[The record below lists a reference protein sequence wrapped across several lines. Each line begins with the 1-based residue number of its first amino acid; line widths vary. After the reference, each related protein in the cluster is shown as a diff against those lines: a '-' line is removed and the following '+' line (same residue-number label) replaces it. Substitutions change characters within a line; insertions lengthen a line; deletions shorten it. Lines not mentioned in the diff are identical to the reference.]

1 MGEDRRRC
9 SGSEDRISGLPDELL
24 HAILV
29 RLYST
34 RAAARSSVLS
44 RRWRH
49 VWAHLPELFLGGSRD
64 APPPLASL
72 PDAVDA
78 ALAAYS
84 ATAAPLERL
93 HITLR
98 RGDGG
103 HPVQASRAASW
114 LRFASRHVVGEL
126 RLFVPAPGVD
136 GEEEEVLEL
145 PACHRA
151 KSVRLTIHDSWRLRP
166 QPAGLFAA
174 LTSLRIDY
182 GRMEAS
188 ELTDLVC
195 KRCPQLRDLNLSVDL
210 VDVSDV
216 SVLSGS
222 LQSLLFFVL
231 NIRRLEVV
239 APRLE
244 ELLVYHASE
253 AHITSPKLAE
263 LVWNGEDYDPRLH
276 KFDDV
281 GRHLRL
287 LEIGQI
293 SGAASL
299 MRQFD
304 EVDKLKLQI
313 SIPWETA
320 GYGSL
325 LNETNQLPKCRTL
338 AHSCPLSCP
347 CRLAE
352 SGRVDGI
359 ALSFLEEV
367 KLHNFASSSD
377 ELEFVEELSRCNA
390 AVLKKLVINY
400 AYGPATPLTMAI
412 CEKVRSMWRPNVSVE
427 FYVFLDGRLVRFD

>member
-84 ATAAPLERL
+84 ATAALLERL

-145 PACHRA
+145 PACPRA

-216 SVLSGS
+216 SVLSDS

-239 APRLE
+239 APRSIRN
-244 ELLVYHASE
+244 VS
-253 AHITSPKLAE
+253 
-263 LVWNGEDYDPRLH
+263 
-276 KFDDV
+276 
-281 GRHLRL
+281 
-287 LEIGQI
+287 
-293 SGAASL
+293 
-299 MRQFD
+299 
-304 EVDKLKLQI
+304 KLK
-313 SIPWETA
+313 
-320 GYGSL
+320 
-325 LNETNQLPKCRTL
+325 
-338 AHSCPLSCP
+338 
-347 CRLAE
+347 
-352 SGRVDGI
+352 
-359 ALSFLEEV
+359 ALV
-367 KLHNFASSSD
+367 
-377 ELEFVEELSRCNA
+377 
-390 AVLKKLVINY
+390 
-400 AYGPATPLTMAI
+400 
-412 CEKVRSMWRPNVSVE
+412 
-427 FYVFLDGRLVRFD
+427 